1 MEENLRKRET
11 GEKGDGA
18 QIRVEGTRLRRKKG
32 REEFRRKREVQDK
45 EKGGAY
51 SYSDKLKTLPGFK

>member
-45 EKGGAY
+45 EKRGCIF
-51 SYSDKLKTLPGFK
+51 LQ